1 MLNVV
6 IGDLSFKD
14 YGFCLTERPSIPVAE
29 RAVTFYD
36 GIDEIDGALTE
47 YGSLKNRTFTLPVNI
62 LEDVPVKS
70 VIRRFRGL
78 LLDKYNAQFIFSDEP
93 DIYYLVKSI
102 KMGDIDNEITEKGE
116 FDLEVTIDPFDYNVK
131 GKSVEGQ
138 KTVTVVNEGT
148 YKALPKITVTGTG
161 TIVLKTN
168 GDYPVT
174 ITDLNGSVVIDS
186 EYFDY
191 YNPNMPT
198 LRTLK
203 VSAKAFP
210 ELKVGTNTIT
220 TTGTVTKLKVEFK
233 ERFR

>member
-1 MLNVV
+1 
-6 IGDLSFKD
+6 
-14 YGFCLTERPSIPVAE
+14 
-29 RAVTFYD
+29 
-36 GIDEIDGALTE
+36 
-47 YGSLKNRTFTLPVNI
+47 
-62 LEDVPVKS
+62 
-70 VIRRFRGL
+70 
-78 LLDKYNAQFIFSDEP
+78 
-93 DIYYLVKSI
+93 
-102 KMGDIDNEITEKGE
+102 MGDIDNEIAEKGE
-116 FDLEVTIDPFDYNVK
+116 FDLELTIDPFDYNVK